1 MSIIKIQTAF
11 LYSSLNIVIV
21 GGEIKGHFQ
30 HGDVLYNIDNTN
42 EYYIVKGIALL
53 KPSNG
58 YRCFC
63 DIQLYSGNYIE
74 TELIGK
80 TLTNENVK

>member
-30 HGDVLYNIDNTN
+30 HGDVLYNINILMN
-42 EYYIVKGIALL
+42 IIL
-53 KPSNG
+53 
-58 YRCFC
+58 
-63 DIQLYSGNYIE
+63 
-74 TELIGK
+74 
-80 TLTNENVK
+80 